1 MATNGRKRYFH
12 IDENATSEQIYAL
25 LDDVESANED
35 DTDSLINDLDTEFI
49 AEEEITQAANTQDT
63 SLTTPEANIHVVPRD
78 NQSKKKEKNK
88 IEELWKWIKKEK
100 ATKQRRVS
108 PRARSTT
115 QSKRNI
121 FPNRNVNFGD
131 RSRRAARIDS

>member
-88 IEELWKWIKKEK
+88 IEELWKW
-100 ATKQRRVS
+100 T
-108 PRARSTT
+108 
-115 QSKRNI
+115 
-121 FPNRNVNFGD
+121 
-131 RSRRAARIDS
+131 